1 MSKELYEEALADVK
15 RLQEVAEDNAK
26 RALVEAVTPRI
37 RDLIEKELLRESD
50 EDDNILLDNEFGD
63 IDAPVV
69 STPGIDDSQSDTS
82 GISTPDEEGKVTLD
96 LDSLSTDT
104 AGTAVSP
111 PMFGDATVTDEYE
124 LSLESINALTPIM
137 NATKSFTSKELE
149 VGLYRL
155 GENIKQFSSAGKLVK
170 ESRGYFDEI
179 SHMISRVE
187 NMYDYVQESI
197 TDSRKKSA
205 YESKLE
211 TYFQELT
218 MLQERKMSK
227 KSLKD
232 LMNEGDVTLKLTGL
246 PDDIDLDSVGV
257 DLVTGEGEE
266 GDDLEGG
273 DEDLDLSDDAEGEEG
288 AEGGEGDSDD
298 LDLDGLDLG
307 GDDQGDDTQ
316 MESRR
321 LSDNTIVEIDEGML
335 RREISRMKKLR
346 EDAVPSSKGN
356 GTKAVLDAF
365 GGGSGKGDAWLDGDV
380 TTETDGDD
388 LEEADMMDEVDGQL
402 TMDETDDLEE
412 MDQAQDERS
421 SGGNVADKENPGAKT
436 NKQSRQPGQTVES
449 VKRRVSFEKRLQE
462 RIKTRAAA
470 LKTEAVRASAKK
482 DSRKLS
488 ALKNENAMLR
498 KRFVE
503 STKRETGLMKTLTE
517 AKARKGSTSNGRS
530 TQPAETLAE
539 RTLRTKL
546 TETNLFNAKLVY
558 TNKLLQ
564 NETLSKKQ
572 KAAVIQR
579 LEEANTLREV
589 KLVYESLSKTL
600 AGTSRSLTE
609 STDRKVIGSSSRA
622 TRPASTSLN
631 EGYETDRWARLA
643 GINK

>member
-1 MSKELYEEALADVK
+1 MSKELYEEALADAK
-15 RLQEVAEDNAK
+15 RLKEVAEDNAK

-37 RDLIEKELLRESD
+37 RDLIERELLREVD
-50 EDDNILLDNEFGD
+50 EDEFLDDNAIASLV
-63 IDAPVV
+63 DAPI
-69 STPGIDDSQSDTS
+69 STVEIGDSDAVAA
-82 GISTPDEEGKVTLD
+82 GISAPDEEGKVTLD
-96 LDSLSTDT
+96 LDSLSTDP
-104 AGTAVSP
+104 AGTAVAS
-111 PMFGDATVTDEYE
+111 PMFGDPALNNEYE

-137 NATKSFTSKELE
+137 NVTKSMTSKELE

-155 GENIKQFSSAGKLVK
+155 GENIKQFSVAGKLVK
-170 ESRGYFDEI
+170 ESRGYFDQI

-257 DLVTGEGEE
+257 DLVTGEGDEE
-266 GDDLEGG
+266 GLDGEAGG
-273 DEDLDLSDDAEGEEG
+273 DEDLDLDASGE
-288 AEGGEGDSDD
+288 EGGEGGD

-307 GDDQGDDTQ
+307 GDEEGDDTQ

-321 LSDNTIVEIDEGML
+321 LSDDTIVEIDEGML

-346 EDAVPSSKGN
+346 EEAVPSTKGSGAN
-356 GTKAVLDAF
+356 SVLDAF
-365 GGGSGKGDAWLDGDV
+365 GGGKGTGDAFLDGDV
-380 TTETDGDD
+380 TTESDGAD
-388 LEEADMMDEVDGQL
+388 LDEADMMDEVDGEL
-402 TMDETDDLEE
+402 TMDEADDLEE

-421 SGGNVADKENPGAKT
+421 SGANVAGKGNPGAAAG
-436 NKQSRQPGQTVES
+436 KQSREPGQTLES

-470 LKTEAVRASAKK
+470 LKTEAAKASAKK
-482 DSRKLS
+482 DSRKLTV
-488 ALKNENAMLR
+488 LKNEHVTLR
-498 KRFVE
+498 KRFAE
-503 STKRETGLMKTLTE
+503 SAKRANGLMKTLAE
-517 AKARKGSTSNGRS
+517 AKVVKGSTTNGKP
-530 TQPAETLAE
+530 TQPTETLAE

>member
-50 EDDNILLDNEFGD
+50 EDFVLDNEMDNVDVPVLSVPGVGD
-63 IDAPVV
+63 SESVA
-69 STPGIDDSQSDTS
+69 S
-82 GISTPDEEGKVTLD
+82 GMSTPDEEGKVTLD
-96 LDSLSTDT
+96 LDSLSTDP
-104 AGTAVSP
+104 AGVAVSP
-111 PMFGDATVTDEYE
+111 PMFGEPTVTDEYE
-124 LSLESINALTPIM
+124 LSLESIDALTPIM

-179 SHMISRVE
+179 SRMISRVE

-273 DEDLDLSDDAEGEEG
+273 DEDLDLSGDEG
-288 AEGGEGDSDD
+288 AEGGGDD

-321 LSDNTIVEIDEGML
+321 LSDDTIVEIDEGML

-346 EDAVPSSKGN
+346 EEAVPSTKGN
-356 GTKAVLDAF
+356 GANAVLDAF
-365 GGGSGKGDAWLDGDV
+365 GGGKGEGDAFLDGDV
-380 TTETDGDD
+380 TTESDGAD
-388 LEEADMMDEVDGQL
+388 LEEADMMDEVDGDL
-402 TMDETDDLEE
+402 TMDEADDLEE
-412 MDQAQDERS
+412 MDQAQDQRS
-421 SGGNVADKENPGAKT
+421 SGGNVAGKGNPGAAT
-436 NKQSRQPGQTVES
+436 NKQSREPGQTLES
-449 VKRRVSFEKRLQE
+449 IKRRVSFEKRLQE
-462 RIKTRAAA
+462 RIKARAAA
-470 LKTEAVRASAKK
+470 LKTEAAKASAKK
-482 DSRKLS
+482 DSRKL
-488 ALKNENAMLR
+488 ATLKNENATLR

-503 STKRETGLMKTLTE
+503 STKRETNLMKTLTE
-517 AKARKGSTSNGRS
+517 AKANKGSTTNGKS

-609 STDRKVIGSSSRA
+609 STDRKIIGSSSRA

>member
-50 EDDNILLDNEFGD
+50 EDSLDNEMGD
-63 IDAPVV
+63 IDVPVSSV
-69 STPGIDDSQSDTS
+69 PGVGDSESVAS
-82 GISTPDEEGKVTLD
+82 GMSTPDEEGKVTLD
-96 LDSLSTDT
+96 LDSLSTDP
-104 AGTAVSP
+104 AGVAVSP
-111 PMFGDATVTDEYE
+111 PMFGEPAITDEYE
-124 LSLESINALTPIM
+124 LSLESINALTPVM

-179 SHMISRVE
+179 SRMISRVE

-257 DLVTGEGEE
+257 DLVTGGGEE

-273 DEDLDLSDDAEGEEG
+273 DEDLDLSGDDEAGDDEGDD
-288 AEGGEGDSDD
+288 EGGD
-298 LDLDGLDLG
+298 LDLDDLDLG

-321 LSDNTIVEIDEGML
+321 LSDDTIVEIDEGML

-346 EDAVPSSKGN
+346 EEAVPSTKGAGAN
-356 GTKAVLDAF
+356 AVLDAF
-365 GGGSGKGDAWLDGDV
+365 GGGKGEGDAFLDGDV
-380 TTETDGDD
+380 TTESDGAD
-388 LEEADMMDEVDGQL
+388 LEEADMMDEVDGDL
-402 TMDETDDLEE
+402 TMDEVDDLEE
-412 MDQAQDERS
+412 MDQAQDQRS
-421 SGGNVADKENPGAKT
+421 SGGNVAGKGNPGAAT
-436 NKQSRQPGQTVES
+436 NKQSRELGQTLES

-462 RIKTRAAA
+462 RIKARAAA

-482 DSRKLS
+482 DSRKL
-488 ALKNENAMLR
+488 ATLKNENVTLR

-503 STKRETGLMKTLTE
+503 SMKRETNLMKTLTE
-517 AKARKGSTSNGRS
+517 AKANKGFTMNGKS